1 MGGTYEY
8 SRAMKSHFRKFA
20 LMQGVPD
27 TMKFLY
33 EEDFRDEIYKKM
45 KKSHYIVPV
54 HHDFMVK
61 LNLA

>member
-1 MGGTYEY
+1 KNRYAKKTDAVHLPK
-8 SRAMKSHFRKFA
+8 RR
-20 LMQGVPD
+20 MQGVPD

-61 LNLA
+61 LNILVR